1 MNPDPRSPPPASAGD
16 SSDSGESLDERLDEA
31 LDETFPA
38 SDPVAVHGHRPAP
51 QPTDPAV
58 PTPKEK

>member
-1 MNPDPRSPPPASAGD
+1 MTPDPRSPQPVSADD
-16 SSDSGESLDERLDEA
+16 SAEPGESLDERLDEA

-51 QPTDPAV
+51 RPIDPAV

>member
-1 MNPDPRSPPPASAGD
+1 MTADPGSTPPAPDDAN
-16 SSDSGESLDERLDEA
+16 ESLDERLDEA

-38 SDPVAVHGHRPAP
+38 SDPVAVHRHKPTPRPA
-51 QPTDPAV
+51 TPAA